1 MIILASKSPRR
12 KEIVSNLF
20 GDINIQTSNVEE
32 TYKSVR
38 PSSIVMELSR
48 KKIKPIK
55 ATDKDIVISADTI
68 VYYKG
73 EILGKPKDD
82 KDAYRM
88 LNMLSNKT
96 HSVYTGVTIKK
107 GNKIDTFY
115 DKSEVK
121 FIKLT
126 DKDILD
132 YIKTGSP
139 KDKAGSYGIQ
149 DKWLIDHFTGSYT
162 NILGLPVEKLIDE
175 LKKFDVEVT
184 WQN

>member
-20 GDINIQTSNVEE
+20 GDINIQTYNVEE
-32 TYKSVR
+32 TYKSIR
-38 PSSIVMELSR
+38 PSSIVMELSK
-48 KKIKPIK
+48 KKIKPII
-55 ATDKDIVISADTI
+55 ANDDDIVISADTI

-73 EILGKPKDD
+73 EILGKPKDE

-88 LNMLSNKT
+88 LSMLSNKT

-107 GNKIDTFY
+107 GNKTDTFY

-121 FIKLT
+121 FKELT
-126 DKDILD
+126 KQEILD
-132 YIKTGSP
+132 YINTGSP

-149 DKWLIDHFTGSYT
+149 DKWLIDHYIGSYT

-175 LKKFDVEVT
+175 LKKFNVEVK